1 MSDIKT
7 FDAIRE
13 LAMLSKTISLN
24 EFYNISINPNR
35 PEIALQGTFSSVTA
49 KAAQD
54 LGVML
59 NFDNEDGMIRGTDG
73 IFRIVLTE

>member
-1 MSDIKT
+1 MEDKKP
-7 FDAIRE
+7 FDAIKE
-13 LAMLSKTISLN
+13 LAMLSKIVSLN

-35 PEIALQGTFSSVTA
+35 PEIALQGIFSSVTT
-49 KAAQD
+49 KAAKD

-59 NFDNEDGMIRGTDG
+59 SFDNEDGMIRGTDG